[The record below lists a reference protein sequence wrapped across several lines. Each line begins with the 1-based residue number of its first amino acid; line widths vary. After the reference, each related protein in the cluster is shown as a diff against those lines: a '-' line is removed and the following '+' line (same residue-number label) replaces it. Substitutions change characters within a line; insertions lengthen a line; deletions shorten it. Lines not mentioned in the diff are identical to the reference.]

1 MWLFAFI
8 GKGAQILNAINSA
21 MSQKEVLIG
30 QITSAMRTELIPLPG
45 GTMSLADIDRRI
57 EALNQKFQRLFAK
70 SRDSCGYMQYADT
83 FKRIT
88 NDMVGLKEKRAALL
102 EQQNSDSAANRRIQ
116 DAVNILENG
125 SATITEWDESIV

>member
-1 MWLFAFI
+1 
-8 GKGAQILNAINSA
+8 
-21 MSQKEVLIG
+21 
-30 QITSAMRTELIPLPG
+30 
-45 GTMSLADIDRRI
+45 
-57 EALNQKFQRLFAK
+57 
-70 SRDSCGYMQYADT
+70 MQYADT